1 MTEVKPNHGGVYAAL
16 AVAQSQMG
24 KALKD
29 ANNPHFKSKYAD
41 LSNVTDAALPA
52 LNANGIAVFQPMRA
66 IDGKDHVV
74 TIFAHSSGE
83 TIECAIPLLVNKNDM
98 QGLGS
103 AITYAR
109 RYGLMMMAG
118 IAPEDDDGNAAAQAA
133 SMIETRQAQFDPA
146 PHIAAIE
153 AANTGKALLAAVEA
167 AGPANSRA
175 DITEARV
182 AKIEALVKGA
192 PSIAALAAMEKAF
205 NPDWQAVKQWADMR
219 KQELAN
225 DDLGGDEI
233 PYEGGA
239 K

>member
-1 MTEVKPNHGGVYAAL
+1 MNAVTETKASHSSVYAAL

-52 LNANGIAVFQPMRA
+52 LNANGIAVFQPMRS

-74 TIFAHSSGE
+74 TIFAHAGGE
-83 TIECAIPLLVNKNDM
+83 CIECAVPLLVNKNDM

-133 SMIETRQAQFDPA
+133 PMVESTRDAKQRHDNAAAQACAYIEASETLDDLRANWSNLPSVMQKDARV
-146 PHIAAIE
+146 IAAKDD
-153 AANTGKALLAAVEA
+153 AKAKLSPQQPADLA
-167 AGPANSRA
+167 
-175 DITEARV
+175 
-182 AKIEALVKGA
+182 
-192 PSIAALAAMEKAF
+192 
-205 NPDWQAVKQWADMR
+205 
-219 KQELAN
+219 
-225 DDLGGDEI
+225 GDAI
-233 PYEGGA
+233 PY
-239 K
+239 